1 MSTVAVDASFA
12 EERRASETRRIWIA
26 MMLAPELET
35 CRALL
40 RGERVPVD
48 RLDPTWLE
56 RFGRRTA

>member
-1 MSTVAVDASFA
+1 MTDASFA
-12 EERRASETRRIWIA
+12 EERAAETRRIWTA

-40 RGERVPVD
+40 RGEQVPVD

-56 RFGRRTA
+56 RFGRRAA